1 MHTLNS
7 AKFIMFRVPTYS
19 ACNLISSFLYVH
31 SNAMDKSWMTKP
43 RISDEYIDGCKSFV
57 DFAIRNCKTS
67 DGLIHCPCKT
77 CRINRRHPPGLVYE
91 HLTRGKGMWP
101 QYKDWIY
108 LGVQPVRAP
117 IEGSNLT

>member
-7 AKFIMFRVPTYS
+7 AKFIMFRVPAYS

-43 RISDEYIDGCKSFV
+43 RISDEYIDGCRSFV

-91 HLTRGKGMWP
+91 HLSRGKECGP
-101 QYKDWIY
+101 NIKIGFIPACNLYELLLKDLI
-108 LGVQPVRAP
+108 
-117 IEGSNLT
+117 